1 MDAFFL
7 TKSLEREKYSNVP
20 REPKGPKGPKGPMPQ
35 MGFLAKMQFI
45 LSVTISLYAAYL
57 AWKTGSS
64 DSAFFR
70 ILTTLLAFM
79 FSTLYII
86 GYVIVKGFKALV

>member
-7 TKSLEREKYSNVP
+7 TKSLERETYVN
-20 REPKGPKGPKGPMPQ
+20 
-35 MGFLAKMQFI
+35 AKPTMSLLSMLQFI
-45 LSVTISLYAAYL
+45 ISLTISIYAASL
-57 AWKTGSS
+57 AWSAGSS

-70 ILTTLLAFM
+70 IFMTVVAFM

-86 GYVIVKGFKALV
+86 GYVIFKGFKAM

>member
-7 TKSLEREKYSNVP
+7 TKVLERETYVN
-20 REPKGPKGPKGPMPQ
+20 
-35 MGFLAKMQFI
+35 AKPTMSLLSMLQFI
-45 LSVTISLYAAYL
+45 ISMTISIYAATL
-57 AWKTGSS
+57 AWSAGSS

-70 ILTTLLAFM
+70 ILMTVLAFM

-86 GYVIVKGFKALV
+86 GYIIFKGFKKM

>member
-7 TKSLEREKYSNVP
+7 TKSLERETYVN
-20 REPKGPKGPKGPMPQ
+20 PMP
-35 MGFLAKMQFI
+35 KMSPLSMIQFVI
-45 LSVTISLYAAYL
+45 SLTISVYAAYL
-57 AWKTGSS
+57 AWNAGST

-70 ILTTLLAFM
+70 IFMTVLAFM

-86 GYVIVKGFKALV
+86 GYVIFKGFKAL

>member
-7 TKSLEREKYSNVP
+7 TKSLERETYVNTKPSLSLFS
-20 REPKGPKGPKGPMPQ
+20 M
-35 MGFLAKMQFI
+35 LQFVI
-45 LSVTISLYAAYL
+45 SLTISVYAAYL
-57 AWKTGSS
+57 AWNAGSS

-70 ILTTLLAFM
+70 IFMTVLAFM

-86 GYVIVKGFKALV
+86 GYLIFKGYKNM

>member
-7 TKSLEREKYSNVP
+7 TKSLERETYVN
-20 REPKGPKGPKGPMPQ
+20 
-35 MGFLAKMQFI
+35 AKPTMSLFSLIQLV
-45 LSVTISLYAAYL
+45 LSLTISVYAAYL
-57 AWKTGSS
+57 AWNAGSS

-70 ILTTLLAFM
+70 ILMTVLAFM

-86 GYVIVKGFKALV
+86 GYVIFKGFKAL

>member
-7 TKSLEREKYSNVP
+7 TKSLERETYVN
-20 REPKGPKGPKGPMPQ
+20 
-35 MGFLAKMQFI
+35 AKPSVSLLSMLQFI
-45 LSVTISLYAAYL
+45 ISLTISIYAASL
-57 AWKTGSS
+57 AWSAGSS

-70 ILTTLLAFM
+70 IFMTVVAFI

-86 GYVIVKGFKALV
+86 GYVIFKGFTAM

>member
-7 TKSLEREKYSNVP
+7 TKSLERETYVNP
-20 REPKGPKGPKGPMPQ
+20 
-35 MGFLAKMQFI
+35 AHKMSL
-45 LSVTISLYAAYL
+45 LSMLKFTISLTISIYAAFL
-57 AWKTGSS
+57 AWNAGSS

-70 ILTTLLAFM
+70 IFMTVLAFM

-86 GYVIVKGFKALV
+86 GYIIFKGFKAM

>member
-7 TKSLEREKYSNVP
+7 TKSLERETYVN
-20 REPKGPKGPKGPMPQ
+20 
-35 MGFLAKMQFI
+35 AKPTMSLFSLIQLV
-45 LSVTISLYAAYL
+45 LSLTISVYAAYL
-57 AWKTGSS
+57 AWNAGSS

-70 ILTTLLAFM
+70 IFMTVLAFL

-86 GYVIVKGFKALV
+86 GYVIFKGFKAL

>member
-7 TKSLEREKYSNVP
+7 TKYLERETYVN
-20 REPKGPKGPKGPMPQ
+20 PMP
-35 MGFLAKMQFI
+35 KMSLLSMLQFI
-45 LSVTISLYAAYL
+45 ISLTISVYAAYL
-57 AWKTGSS
+57 AWNAGSS

-70 ILTTLLAFM
+70 IFMTVLAFM

-86 GYVIVKGFKALV
+86 GYVIFKGFKAM

>member
-7 TKSLEREKYSNVP
+7 TKSLERETYVNTKPS
-20 REPKGPKGPKGPMPQ
+20 
-35 MGFLAKMQFI
+35 
-45 LSVTISLYAAYL
+45 LSLFSMLQLVISLTISTYAAYL
-57 AWKTGSS
+57 AWNAGSS

-70 ILTTLLAFM
+70 IFMTVLAFM

-86 GYVIVKGFKALV
+86 GYLIFKGYKNM

>member
-7 TKSLEREKYSNVP
+7 TKSLERETYVN
-20 REPKGPKGPKGPMPQ
+20 PMP
-35 MGFLAKMQFI
+35 KMSLLTMLQFVI
-45 LSVTISLYAAYL
+45 SATISVYAAYL
-57 AWKTGSS
+57 AWNAGSS

-70 ILTTLLAFM
+70 IFMTVLAFM

-86 GYVIVKGFKALV
+86 GYIIFKGFKHM

>member
-7 TKSLEREKYSNVP
+7 TKSLERETYVNPVP
-20 REPKGPKGPKGPMPQ
+20 
-35 MGFLAKMQFI
+35 KMSLFSMIQLI
-45 LSVTISLYAAYL
+45 LSLTISVYAAYL
-57 AWKTGSS
+57 AWNAGSS

-70 ILTTLLAFM
+70 IFMTVLAFM

-86 GYVIVKGFKALV
+86 GYVIFKGFKAL

>member
-7 TKSLEREKYSNVP
+7 TKTLERETYVN
-20 REPKGPKGPKGPMPQ
+20 
-35 MGFLAKMQFI
+35 AKPTMSMLSMLQFI
-45 LSVTISLYAAYL
+45 ISLTISIYAASL
-57 AWKTGSS
+57 AWSAGSS

-70 ILTTLLAFM
+70 IFMTVVAFM

-86 GYVIVKGFKALV
+86 GYVIFKGFKAM

>member
-7 TKSLEREKYSNVP
+7 TKSLERETYVN
-20 REPKGPKGPKGPMPQ
+20 
-35 MGFLAKMQFI
+35 AKPTMSLFSLLQLV
-45 LSVTISLYAAYL
+45 LSLTISVYAAYL
-57 AWKTGSS
+57 AWNAGSS

-70 ILTTLLAFM
+70 IFMTVLAFM

-86 GYVIVKGFKALV
+86 GYVIVKGFKAM

>member
-7 TKSLEREKYSNVP
+7 TKSLERETYVN
-20 REPKGPKGPKGPMPQ
+20 
-35 MGFLAKMQFI
+35 AKPTMSLLSMLQFI
-45 LSVTISLYAAYL
+45 ISLTISIYAASL
-57 AWKTGSS
+57 AWSAGSS

-70 ILTTLLAFM
+70 IFMTVVAFM

-86 GYVIVKGFKALV
+86 GYVIFKGFKAL

>member
-7 TKSLEREKYSNVP
+7 TKALERETYVN
-20 REPKGPKGPKGPMPQ
+20 
-35 MGFLAKMQFI
+35 AKPTMSLLSVLQFI
-45 LSVTISLYAAYL
+45 ISLTISIYAASL
-57 AWKTGSS
+57 AWSAGSS

-70 ILTTLLAFM
+70 ILMTVLAFM

-86 GYVIVKGFKALV
+86 GYIIFKGFKAM

>member
-7 TKSLEREKYSNVP
+7 TKSLERETYVN
-20 REPKGPKGPKGPMPQ
+20 
-35 MGFLAKMQFI
+35 AKPTMSLLSMLQFI
-45 LSVTISLYAAYL
+45 ISLTISIYAASL
-57 AWKTGSS
+57 AWSAGSS

-70 ILTTLLAFM
+70 IFMTVVAFM

-86 GYVIVKGFKALV
+86 GYVIFKGFKGFKAM

>member
-7 TKSLEREKYSNVP
+7 TKSLERETYVN
-20 REPKGPKGPKGPMPQ
+20 
-35 MGFLAKMQFI
+35 AKPTMSL
-45 LSVTISLYAAYL
+45 LSLIQLVLSLTISVYAAYL
-57 AWKTGSS
+57 AWNAGSS

-70 ILTTLLAFM
+70 IFMTVLAFL

-86 GYVIVKGFKALV
+86 GYVIVKGFKAL

>member
-7 TKSLEREKYSNVP
+7 TKSLERETYVNTT
-20 REPKGPKGPKGPMPQ
+20 PKMSLLT
-35 MGFLAKMQFI
+35 MLQFI
-45 LSVTISLYAAYL
+45 ISVTISIYAAYL
-57 AWKTGSS
+57 AWNAGSS

-70 ILTTLLAFM
+70 IFMTVLAFM

-86 GYVIVKGFKALV
+86 GYIIFKGFKAM

>member
-7 TKSLEREKYSNVP
+7 TKSLERETYVN
-20 REPKGPKGPKGPMPQ
+20 
-35 MGFLAKMQFI
+35 AKPTMSLLSMLQFI
-45 LSVTISLYAAYL
+45 ISLTISIYAASL
-57 AWKTGSS
+57 AWNAGSS

-70 ILTTLLAFM
+70 IFMTVVAFM

-86 GYVIVKGFKALV
+86 GYIIFKGFKAL

>member
-7 TKSLEREKYSNVP
+7 TKSLERETYTNS
-20 REPKGPKGPKGPMPQ
+20 PKSD
-35 MGFLAKMQFI
+35 LLSLLQFI
-45 LSVTISLYAAYL
+45 ISLTISIYAAYL
-57 AWKTGSS
+57 AWSAGSS

-70 ILTTLLAFM
+70 IFVTLLAFM

-86 GYVIVKGFKALV
+86 GYIIFKGFKAM

>member
-7 TKSLEREKYSNVP
+7 TKSLERETYVNP
-20 REPKGPKGPKGPMPQ
+20 APKMSLLT
-35 MGFLAKMQFI
+35 MLQFVI
-45 LSVTISLYAAYL
+45 SVTISIYAAFL
-57 AWKTGSS
+57 AWNAGSS

-70 ILTTLLAFM
+70 IFMTVLAFM

-86 GYVIVKGFKALV
+86 GYIIFKGFKAM